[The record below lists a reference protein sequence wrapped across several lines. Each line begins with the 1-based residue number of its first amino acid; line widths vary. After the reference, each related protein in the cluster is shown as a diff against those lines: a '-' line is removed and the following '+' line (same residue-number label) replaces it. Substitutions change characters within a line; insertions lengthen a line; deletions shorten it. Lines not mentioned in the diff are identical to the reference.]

1 MNGPTVLFRRKL
13 GVLVA
18 ATLLTLPAA
27 AIELAPPAA
36 ANSTATAPQQLV
48 HAYPLGTR
56 RLCCSGRTATRS
68 RPGRAPRAA
77 PRPGGTRPAGTSNP
91 LPIILLGAVLA
102 VLLMAGTSATYAARR
117 RRAAAALGV
126 EIAASRRAT
135 PEVASSAATA
145 RRGGRAQFRRRSP
158 FGERVRPSR
167 DEIQLPVGSTG
178 GTEAEIAALERAN
191 RPAAAGK
198 EATDAFN
205 LGVLLYQRG
214 DLAGAR
220 EAFERAE
227 RRGDPDAAFNLG
239 VLLYETGDLES
250 AEAAWRRGSA
260 RGHLQAAANLRFLT
274 QQRAASDEAAEAE
287 ATESAERADRRAD
300 QVGEAGGA
308 FNLGVLL
315 YQRGDLAGAREAF
328 ERAERRG
335 DPDAAFNLGVL
346 LYETGDLESAEAAWR
361 RSASRGHPRAA
372 DNLRFL
378 QQRRGDPTR
387 SPETAGVA
395 GAIDPEGRE

>member
-1 MNGPTVLFRRKL
+1 MNGPNVLFRRKL
-13 GVLVA
+13 GVLAAA

-27 AIELAPPAA
+27 ATELAPPAA

-48 HAYPLGTR
+48 HQYPLGPR
-56 RLCCSGRTATRS
+56 RLQRAGRTATRP
-68 RPGRAPRAA
+68 RPGRASRVA

-91 LPIILLGAVLA
+91 LPIILLGVVLA
-102 VLLMAGTSATYAARR
+102 VLLIAGTSATYGARR

-135 PEVASSAATA
+135 TEVASSAATGDDG
-145 RRGGRAQFRRRSP
+145 RGGRAEFGRRSP
-158 FGERVRPSR
+158 FGERVRPSP
-167 DEIQLPVGSTG
+167 DEIELPVGSTG

-205 LGVLLYQRG
+205 LGVI
-214 DLAGAR
+214 
-220 EAFERAE
+220 
-227 RRGDPDAAFNLG
+227 
-239 VLLYETGDLES
+239 
-250 AEAAWRRGSA
+250 
-260 RGHLQAAANLRFLT
+260 
-274 QQRAASDEAAEAE
+274 
-287 ATESAERADRRAD
+287 
-300 QVGEAGGA
+300 
-308 FNLGVLL
+308 L

-378 QQRRGDPTR
+378 EQRRGARTWPQ
-387 SPETAGVA
+387 ETAGVA
-395 GAIDPEGRE
+395 GATDPEGRG